1 MEFFTDI
8 TDWYMSN
15 INYVTVTLL
24 MTVES
29 SFIPF
34 PSEIVVPPAGW
45 KAARGELNI
54 FLVILC
60 GIAGSII
67 GAVFNYYLALK
78 LGRPLVYRLAD
89 TKAAHMMLINSE
101 SVQKAENYFNKYGRI
116 STFIGRLIPG
126 IRQLISIPAGLVRMN
141 MRDFIFF
148 TALGSAIWNIVL
160 AVLGYFLYLEKD
172 KLNEYYG
179 EISIFFVVM
188 GICFILYIISKG
200 FVFNGKT
207 EED

>member
-1 MEFFTDI
+1 
-8 TDWYMSN
+8 MSN
-15 INYVTVTLL
+15 INYVTVALL
-24 MTVES
+24 MAVES

-67 GAVFNYYLALK
+67 GAVFNYCLALK

-89 TKAAHMMLINSE
+89 TKAAHMMLIDSD

-141 MRDFIFF
+141 LRDFIFF

-160 AVLGYFLYLEKD
+160 GVLGYFLYLEKD

-179 EISIFFVVM
+179 EISIFFVIM
-188 GICFILYIISKG
+188 GICFILYMFSKG
-200 FVFNGKT
+200 FIFNGKT

>member
-89 TKAAHMMLINSE
+89 TKAAHMMLIDSE
-101 SVQKAENYFNKYGRI
+101 SVQKAENYFNK
-116 STFIGRLIPG
+116 FDKFWV
-126 IRQLISIPAGLVRMN
+126 VRN
-141 MRDFIFF
+141 CQQIHQQ
-148 TALGSAIWNIVL
+148 
-160 AVLGYFLYLEKD
+160 
-172 KLNEYYG
+172 
-179 EISIFFVVM
+179 
-188 GICFILYIISKG
+188 ILYQILAEI
-200 FVFNGKT
+200 
-207 EED
+207 

>member
-1 MEFFTDI
+1 MEVFTDI

-160 AVLGYFLYLEKD
+160 AVLGCFLYL
-172 KLNEYYG
+172 
-179 EISIFFVVM
+179 V
-188 GICFILYIISKG
+188 
-200 FVFNGKT
+200 
-207 EED
+207 

>member
-1 MEFFTDI
+1 
-8 TDWYMSN
+8 
-15 INYVTVTLL
+15 
-24 MTVES
+24 
-29 SFIPF
+29 
-34 PSEIVVPPAGW
+34 VVPPAGW

-188 GICFILYIISKG
+188 GICFIFYILSKG

>member
-1 MEFFTDI
+1 MELFTDI
-8 TDWYMSN
+8 TDWYMLN
-15 INYVTVTLL
+15 INYVTVALL
-24 MTVES
+24 MAVES

-45 KAARGELNI
+45 KAASGELNI

-67 GAVFNYYLALK
+67 GAVFNYCPALK

-89 TKAAHMMLINSE
+89 TKAAHMMLIDSD

-141 MRDFIFF
+141 LRDFIFF

-160 AVLGYFLYLEKD
+160 GVLGYFLYLEKD

-179 EISIFFVVM
+179 EISIFFVIM
-188 GICFILYIISKG
+188 GICFILYMFSKG
-200 FVFNGKT
+200 FIINGKT

>member
-1 MEFFTDI
+1 
-8 TDWYMSN
+8 MSN
-15 INYVTVTLL
+15 INYVTVALL
-24 MTVES
+24 MAVES

-45 KAARGELNI
+45 KAASGELNI

-67 GAVFNYYLALK
+67 GAVFNYCLALK

-89 TKAAHMMLINSE
+89 TKAAHMMLIDSD

-141 MRDFIFF
+141 LRDFIFF

-160 AVLGYFLYLEKD
+160 GVLGYFLYLEKD

-179 EISIFFVVM
+179 EISIFFVIM
-188 GICFILYIISKG
+188 GICFILYMFSKG
-200 FVFNGKT
+200 FIFNGKT